1 MLTLTWSEE
10 ILKLHDYIATTH
22 WDSNK
27 LVGPD
32 PIGRI
37 HWRITRFIRSYLRS
51 LPGDDRYVYLQA
63 QAYWIRANLKLLQA
77 TKDAGYSTFAL
88 PCADY
93 IVNSQRGDGSWLHPP
108 IRGRRGFVSTVEGV
122 WASLGLIAAYEET
135 GGQAYLGAALRWY
148 AFQTEQ
154 IGFQEVAG
162 GLATNYYAHSTRIV
176 PNVTT
181 MLIWLSAELFQVSG
195 DAAYLEFT
203 EPMLR
208 FVQNSQLGTGELP
221 YELGNRIHYL
231 CYQYNSFEFL
241 DLARYYQITRNETVR
256 PLLSRLAEYLA
267 TGITER
273 GSCRHDCSNEFPEVN
288 YWTASLATALSK
300 AHELELGHYSD
311 LSERAYR
318 RLLGRQRTDGGF
330 DFSQRDY
337 GLLHDQRS
345 YPRYL
350 AMILDHLL
358 EREHTD
364 KRGAFRTPV
373 AAAESRA

>member
-1 MLTLTWSEE
+1 MLTLSSPEE
-10 ILKLHDYIATTH
+10 ILKLHRYIATSH
-22 WDSNK
+22 WDGNK

-37 HWRITRFIRSYLRS
+37 HWRITRFVRSYLSS

-77 TKDAGYSTFAL
+77 NQDAGYSDFAL

-93 IVNSQRGDGSWLHPP
+93 IVDSQRGDGSWLHPP

-122 WASLGLIAAYEET
+122 WASLGLVAAYKET
-135 GGQAYLGAALRWY
+135 GGQPYRDAALRWY
-148 AFQTEQ
+148 AFQTEG

-162 GLATNYYAHSTRIV
+162 GLATNYYAHSTDIV

-181 MLIWLSAELFQVSG
+181 MLIWLSAELFQITG
-195 DAAYLEFT
+195 DSAYLEFT

-208 FVQNSQLGTGELP
+208 FVQHSQLSTGELP
-221 YELGNRIHYL
+221 YELGTHTHYL

-241 DLARYYQITRNETVR
+241 DLAHYYQITENEQVR
-256 PLLSRLAEYLA
+256 PLLSRMAEYLA
-267 TGITER
+267 SGVTER
-273 GSCRHDCSNEFPEVN
+273 GSCRQDCYREFPEVN
-288 YWTASLATALSK
+288 YWTASLATALRK
-300 AHELELGHYSD
+300 AHELALGDYSD
-311 LSERAYR
+311 LSERGYHH
-318 RLLGRQRTDGGF
+318 LLTQQRPDGGF
-330 DFSQRDY
+330 DFSERNY
-337 GLLHDQRS
+337 RLLRDQRS

-358 EREHTD
+358 ERERARIEH
-364 KRGAFRTPV
+364 RG
-373 AAAESRA
+373 